1 MDKYKKYSGY
11 IKQTPNK
18 QYHLQETN
26 QTPFEYKTGLVCD
39 IVFILIVLYGLYRIF
54 TLFGGL

>member
-26 QTPFEYKTGLVCD
+26 QTSFEYKTGLVCD
-39 IVFILIVLYGLYRIF
+39 IVFVLIVLYGIYRI
-54 TLFGGL
+54 LIMFGGL